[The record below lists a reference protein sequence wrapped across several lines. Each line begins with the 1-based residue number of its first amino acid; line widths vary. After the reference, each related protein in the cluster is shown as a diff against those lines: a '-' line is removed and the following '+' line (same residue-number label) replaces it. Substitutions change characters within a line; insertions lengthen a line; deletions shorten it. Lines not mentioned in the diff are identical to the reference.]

1 MSKINYNRILNEL
14 YSLGREYP
22 GMEDKLRDWVRKYL
36 VLYQEDM
43 VTRQST
49 LGYMTNPEGFVAQVH
64 RDRIYKLIYKLTN
77 KLVEEGVVSIHDAV
91 TEEDK
96 KFGIG
101 MRTRYQIV
109 VVKEHL

>member
-22 GMEDKLRDWVRKYL
+22 GMEDKLREWVRKYL
-36 VLYQEDM
+36 VLYQEDRL
-43 VTRQST
+43 TRQST
-49 LGYMTNPEGFVAQVH
+49 LDTMTNPDVFFAQVH
-64 RDRIYKLIYKLTN
+64 RDKIYKLTN
-77 KLVEEGVVSIHDAV
+77 KLVEEGVVSIHDAA

-101 MRTRYQIV
+101 MKTRYQIV

>member
-22 GMEDKLRDWVRKYL
+22 GMEEKLREWVRKYL
-36 VLYQEDM
+36 VIYQEDR

-49 LGYMTNPEGFVAQVH
+49 LDNMTNPESFFAQVH
-64 RDRIYKLIYKLTN
+64 RDRIYKLTN
-77 KLVEEGVVSIHDAV
+77 TLAEEGVVSIHDAV

-101 MRTRYQIV
+101 MKSRYQIV
-109 VVKEHL
+109 VLREQI

>member
-22 GMEDKLRDWVRKYL
+22 GMEDKLREWVRKYL
-36 VLYQEDM
+36 VLYQEDRL
-43 VTRQST
+43 TRQST
-49 LGYMTNPEGFVAQVH
+49 LENMTNPEVFFAQVH
-64 RDRIYKLIYKLTN
+64 RDRIYKLTN

-101 MRTRYQIV
+101 MKTRYQIV
-109 VVKEHL
+109 VLRETI

>member
-22 GMEDKLRDWVRKYL
+22 GMEEKLRKWVKKYL
-36 VLYQEDM
+36 ALYQEDR
-43 VTRQST
+43 VTHQST
-49 LGYMTNPEGFVAQVH
+49 LENMTNPDAFFAQVH
-64 RDRIYKLIYKLTN
+64 RDRIYKLTN

-96 KFGIG
+96 KLGIG
-101 MRTRYQIV
+101 MKTRYQIV
-109 VVKEHL
+109 VVKEYL